1 MCDIVSHFIPPN
13 LLWTARRLRNVFFLL
28 CVSAFSLRFVCGFS
42 KSLCTHTTR
51 LNCLNKQW
59 TYFSLQFFFPCIS
72 FHTILRALILL
83 HLQNKAALN
92 VRSVLCPLWI
102 LSGFFCY
109 LHNCLEVKDPWHG
122 IFCSVLTCRDKFQQK
137 QTELIIYTRS
147 LLVSFKMCLCPCLG
161 LLSFICATLSKLWTS
176 CLWVKWV
183 HAFVTSNL
191 DYSNS
196 LLSRWP
202 KSSLKKP

>member
-1 MCDIVSHFIPPN
+1 MWYCFSFHTPQSALN
-13 LLWTARRLRNVFFLL
+13 SKGTFLL

-42 KSLCTHTTR
+42 MCLCTHTTR
-51 LNCLNKQW
+51 LNRLNKQW
-59 TYFSLQFFFPCIS
+59 THFSLQFFFPCIS

-92 VRSVLCPLWI
+92 VCSVLCPLWI

-122 IFCSVLTCRDKFQQK
+122 IFCSVLTCNGKFQQK
-137 QTELIIYTRS
+137 QTELIIYTRA

-161 LLSFICATLSKLWTS
+161 LLFFYLWNTVKIRNILSLS
-176 CLWVKWV
+176 YAVKWV

-196 LLSRWP
+196 LLSRCP
-202 KSSLKKP
+202 KSSLKSP